1 MDIKMEILND
11 EININL
17 DNINDVSNQT
27 EIISNYQ
34 ELLEDYNA
42 NIDLNM
48 LIRDKI

>member
-1 MDIKMEILND
+1 MEILND

>member
-1 MDIKMEILND
+1 MKILDD

-34 ELLEDYNA
+34 DLLEDFDA
-42 NIDLNM
+42 NIDLTVI
-48 LIRDKI
+48 LRDKI

>member
-1 MDIKMEILND
+1 MEILDD

-34 ELLEDYNA
+34 ELLEDFDA
-42 NIDLNM
+42 NIDLTVV
-48 LIRDKI
+48 LRDKI